1 MVYLVNGVLDPVKAD
16 PLSGGGWSS
25 LTASGGGTVTWGTA
39 PPRLTCDIPLGAAG
53 SCGVERSGFLVS
65 PEWYE
70 LLCRVQ
76 VTQGDGSSATRYILA
91 AGQSATDCVSLA
103 LWTNSNVE
111 PGYVVGGSF
120 TSLAIVA
127 GPGSGPRTGGHLWLR
142 ISRTPVALAFS
153 WGEDLTAT
161 GAVPAVWTTVSVTS
175 GAAALAASGGRYVRV
190 GQMTLSS
197 LHFATDTLALRA
209 SPVSPEPL

>member
-1 MVYLVNGVLDPVKAD
+1 MTLLINGRTDPARSD
-16 PLSGGGWSS
+16 PLAGNGWSS
-25 LTASGGGTVTWGTA
+25 LTATGGGTVTWNTA

-53 SCGVERSGFLVS
+53 SCGVAQSGLLVS
-65 PEWYE
+65 PEWYD

-76 VTQGDGSSATRYILA
+76 VTQGDGSTLTRYALA
-91 AGQSATDCVSLA
+91 AGQSITDHVSVA
-103 LWTNSNVE
+103 LWTNSNLE

-127 GPGSGPRTGGHLWLR
+127 GPNSGQRTGGHLWLR

-175 GAAALAASGGRYVRV
+175 NTTALAAAGGRYVALAH
-190 GQMTLSS
+190 MTLGS
-197 LHFATDTLALRA
+197 LHFATDTLALHA
-209 SPVSPEPL
+209 SPASPGPL

>member
-1 MVYLVNGVLDPVKAD
+1 VVYRVNGVLDPVKAD
-16 PLSGGGWSS
+16 PLSGGGWGA
-25 LTASGGGTVTWGTA
+25 LTASGGGTVTWNAA
-39 PPRLTCDIPLGAAG
+39 PPRLTCDIPLGVAG
-53 SCGVERSGFLVS
+53 SCGVEQSGFLVS

-76 VTQGDGSSATRYILA
+76 VTQGDGSSVTRYILA
-91 AGQSATDCVSLA
+91 AGQSATDCVSVA

-127 GPGSGPRTGGHLWLR
+127 GPGSGQRTGGHLWMR
-142 ISRTPVALAFS
+142 ITRTPVALAFS

-161 GAVPAVWTTVSVTS
+161 GAVPTVWTTVNVTS
-175 GAAALAASGGRYVRV
+175 SAAALAASGGRYVALV
-190 GQMTLSS
+190 HMTLSS

-209 SPVSPEPL
+209 SPASPGPL